1 MVAKGR
7 WRAVCVVC
15 ICLVFGGMA
24 AEAPVASATPAS
36 FVAGKLASGVG
47 EAVMGKLMAKAG
59 LDPTAN
65 ALAEISEQLT
75 QLSNQIKELQGTSD
89 KTLREV
95 LDASFAGRYDQLEIS
110 TITKFQEDFVC
121 YLDPRK
127 SLAAREPCRT
137 RFKRQAPSAQ
147 LWSAANRFHDL
158 LLNPKT
164 TIVEA
169 YAKSL
174 LGTRPFYTVEDQ
186 RKVTEF
192 FTYLDDLEITA
203 TILSVEAENV
213 LAAGEGPEAVKEAW
227 ETSKLEAETLSRRRT
242 DQLARNP
249 VAAIPG
255 PLDIS
260 QKLWLNPTERG
271 LHDYWSA
278 AHVNGIWRLPTHPEL
293 LAMVQ
298 NHGATTVRK
307 YLIHEAGMGTAL
319 ANVAEFGES
328 GELWT
333 STDVSSCLPLYGVP
347 CHLAI
352 STNTAYTRI
361 KTTPHGSTVPKYY
374 SIQVAD
380 LSAHDKSRYAFLLK

>member
-1 MVAKGR
+1 MANGS

-15 ICLVFGGMA
+15 ICVVFGA
-24 AEAPVASATPAS
+24 VTIEAPAASATPAS
-36 FVAGKLASGVG
+36 FVAGKLASGAG

-59 LDPTAN
+59 LDPTTN
-65 ALAEISEQLT
+65 ALSEISEQLT
-75 QLSNQIKELQGTSD
+75 RLSNQIKELQGTSD

-110 TITKFQEDFVC
+110 TITKFQEDLVC
-121 YLDPRK
+121 YLDPHK
-127 SLAAREPCRT
+127 ALTTREACRI
-137 RFKRQAPSAQ
+137 RFKRQAPSAN
-147 LWSAANRFHDL
+147 LWNVANKFNDL

-186 RKVTEF
+186 RKVTEI
-192 FTYLDDLEITA
+192 FTYLDDLDVTA
-203 TILSVEAENV
+203 TTLSVEAENLV
-213 LAAGEGPEAVKEAW
+213 AAGEGPEAVREAW
-227 ETSKLEAETLSRRRT
+227 ETSKLEAGTLAQRRS
-242 DQLARNP
+242 DQLVRNP
-249 VAAIPG
+249 VAPIPG
-255 PLDIS
+255 PLDIA

-271 LHDYWSA
+271 LHDYWTA
-278 AHVNGIWRLPTHPEL
+278 AQVNGIWRLPTQPEL

-307 YLIHEAGMGTAL
+307 YLIEQAGMGTAL

-333 STDVSSCLPLYGVP
+333 STDVPSCLTLYGGP

-361 KTTPHGSTVPKYY
+361 KYTPHGSTVPKYY

-380 LSAHDKSRYAFLLK
+380 LSAHEKGRYAFLLK